1 MYEDDGEGD
10 VVSNI
15 YGYTT
20 TMSASIST
28 NEGVVVDTY
37 LIVGDGVV

>member
-1 MYEDDGEGD
+1 VYEDDGEGD

-20 TMSASIST
+20 MSASISA

-37 LIVGDGVV
+37 LTVGDGVV